1 MKSKIKITIV
11 DDHELFR
18 EGLNFVLSQIEDFEI
33 INEASDGKQFL
44 EIIRSDLPD
53 IVLMDIS
60 MPEID
65 GIQATELAVKSY
77 PDLKIIALTSYTDD
91 IYYYKMI
98 KAGVQGFILK
108 SAGKDELKK
117 AIHNV
122 YHGNNYFPQNLLR
135 KIIMKVGSSGE
146 ESLVNDKVQLSKREK
161 EILLLICQGYSNNE
175 IGKKLFISPK
185 TVDNHR
191 TRLLH
196 KTSTKNSANLV
207 MFAIK
212 NKLIEI

>member
-33 INEASDGKQFL
+33 INEASTGRQFL
-44 EIIRSDLPD
+44 DIIRSDLPD
-53 IVLMDIS
+53 IVLMDVS
-60 MPEID
+60 MPEMD
-65 GIQATELAVKSY
+65 GIQATELALQNY

-98 KAGVQGFILK
+98 RAGVQGFIIK
-108 SAGKDELKK
+108 SAGKDELQK
-117 AIHNV
+117 AILSV
-122 YHGNNYFPQNLLR
+122 YNGNNYFPQNLLR
-135 KIIMKVGSSGE
+135 KIIMKISNSGE
-146 ESLVNDKVQLSKREK
+146 ESLFNKEIRLSKREK

-175 IGKKLFISPK
+175 IGEKLFISPK

-191 TRLLH
+191 TNLLH

-207 MFAIK
+207 MFSIK